1 MESPKKSGWGERRK
15 EEAQDG
21 MMGNAVYRAGRK
33 SGRDEKEGI
42 VGVRRTRKMSRE
54 KARRTGPVRKLDS
67 QFREGNWL

>member
-1 MESPKKSGWGERRK
+1 
-15 EEAQDG
+15 

-67 QFREGNWL
+67 QFREGTWL